1 MHYNAHYNEGHRF
14 TVNGTDDM
22 LRMHG
27 SNNSTRP
34 DSVDILAGNG
44 LYMNNT
50 QVMTQ
55 GRQLVNVSGNIS
67 QFTNNSGYLTSSSGT
82 AANSQLLDNLDS
94 TKFTYYR
101 GVASGDW
108 DTIFTTGTGK
118 TQTSGLY
125 QINNTTGGSYSNY
138 PGTIMG
144 ITPYSYGGVFAW
156 NLANHTFKLYST
168 HVGNL
173 YYQSGW
179 NNDEYSG
186 WRMILDS
193 GNYNSA
199 GIWGS
204 ANDGSGSGL
213 DADTVDGIQASSC
226 LLYTSPSPRDRG

>member
-1 MHYNAHYNEGHRF
+1 
-14 TVNGTDDM
+14 
-22 LRMHG
+22 
-27 SNNSTRP
+27 
-34 DSVDILAGNG
+34 
-44 LYMNNT
+44 
-50 QVMTQ
+50 
-55 GRQLVNVSGNIS
+55 
-67 QFTNNSGYLTSSSGT
+67 
-82 AANSQLLDNLDS
+82 
-94 TKFTYYR
+94 
-101 GVASGDW
+101 
-108 DTIFTTGTGK
+108 
-118 TQTSGLY
+118 
-125 QINNTTGGSYSNY
+125 
-138 PGTIMG
+138 MG

-213 DADTVDGIQASSC
+213 DADTVDGIQASSF
-226 LLYTSPSPRDRG
+226 LRSDAADSGASSAANYLTLGYLHNTKILIGAGSTSFTDQYNNSPWYGIGRTNVGGWHTSSGNTKAQMAFYWGPVSYTHLTLPTKA